1 MHTLIW
7 IVLYYLDYSNLKILQ
22 ILMNII
28 ENAQRDF
35 KADLWE
41 LSLNSKKKILKLRHV
56 ILRKFSVIQINILE
70 NKIVKNRNKYRKQ
83 VAESEI
89 SVCYIWWNVRLLIAE
104 FQESLSLGSRT
115 FTHFQRKKGIRNN
128 FNFTLLAIKITTRKE
143 CK

>member
-1 MHTLIW
+1 
-7 IVLYYLDYSNLKILQ
+7 
-22 ILMNII
+22 MNII

-35 KADLWE
+35 KADLGE

-89 SVCYIWWNVRLLIAE
+89 SVCYI
-104 FQESLSLGSRT
+104 
-115 FTHFQRKKGIRNN
+115 
-128 FNFTLLAIKITTRKE
+128 
-143 CK
+143 